1 MFSAILIDDQE
12 EIIVSISKMIAHFFN
27 EDIKIIGTYSSAE
40 EAIISLSETEPDLI
54 FMDMEMPYLNGIDA
68 INLIPDNIK
77 SKVIVISGKDQYT
90 IKALK
95 FNVFDYL
102 LKPVS
107 LIEFKKCIDKLKAE
121 EALIKVN
128 QNEIKSNTIVIDSKF
143 KTYFLE
149 FPLINHIKSKASHTL
164 VNIENQEQLI
174 PRPLKYFEEILPQT
188 LFFSPHRSHL
198 VNFNFIKEL
207 RKSDNGGA
215 ILVLKDDTQIEM
227 SKKKKANFM
236 TQFKYKF

>member
-12 EIIVSISKMIAHFFN
+12 EVLLSISKMIAHFFN
-27 EDIKIIGTYSSAE
+27 EDIKIIGTYTSAE
-40 EAIISLSETEPDLI
+40 DAIISLSEKEPDLI
-54 FMDMEMPYLNGIDA
+54 FIDMEMPYLNGIEA
-68 INLIPDNIK
+68 INLLPNNIK
-77 SKVIVISGKDQYT
+77 SKVIVISGKGEYA

-107 LIEFKKCIDKLKAE
+107 LIEFKKCIEKLKAD
-121 EALIKVN
+121 KVLMRDN

-164 VNIENQEQLI
+164 VYFENQEQLI

-207 RKSDNGGA
+207 RKAENGGA

-227 SKKKKANFM
+227 SKKKKTNFIS
-236 TQFKYKF
+236 QFKDKS